1 MDLLREK
8 VYQELGL
15 RIRDIVKAKVKYMH
29 DPSLN
34 TQFDS
39 ELRQL
44 KSQLQAESQNA
55 KELTEAQV
63 LKAWRQYEKS
73 NIMREQS
80 IVDFARRNPDLPKQ
94 MVGSFAQVEALR
106 QEDNFFN
113 DTGFEISDLLASLE
127 RLGLAQD
134 ERIKAIS
141 AEEYQ
146 KHAESLLKQTNDLMH
161 KISHI
166 ETDLKRE

>member
-1 MDLLREK
+1 
-8 VYQELGL
+8 
-15 RIRDIVKAKVKYMH
+15 
-29 DPSLN
+29 
-34 TQFDS
+34 
-39 ELRQL
+39 
-44 KSQLQAESQNA
+44 
-55 KELTEAQV
+55 
-63 LKAWRQYEKS
+63 
-73 NIMREQS
+73 MREQS

-161 KISHI
+161 KIAHI